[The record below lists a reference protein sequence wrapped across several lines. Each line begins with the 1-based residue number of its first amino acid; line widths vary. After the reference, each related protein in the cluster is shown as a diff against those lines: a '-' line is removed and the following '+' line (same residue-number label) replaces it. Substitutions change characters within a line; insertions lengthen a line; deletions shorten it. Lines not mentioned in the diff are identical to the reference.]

1 MGISFKGGDF
11 LDNIS
16 ENPLA
21 LSEEEMRLQAL
32 TLLSKLT
39 TSIPDNIIKLISK
52 DVELTK
58 DSIISLNNE
67 INAKLRAYD
76 VCNLNFYIDIKFV
89 DSKIRHFSN
98 ASQFE
103 SEDFSQNTSCI
114 EYVVLTWKMK
124 IQFNY
129 MDLPQDQSLIVKFSN
144 GIKPQEMFQI
154 LMTGTIEDASN
165 LETQLHPVVVQSFF
179 TGRRFGTEMIS
190 LVEGWVNTVER
201 KLNFTNNSVIKLI
214 KKHPILIATI
224 MRLVTLLVIVVVT
237 LRLMYLQ
244 IDSSL
249 QGKLDEVV
257 HLTKDSVLKLSY
269 AALLMI
275 LVLMFADNISKF
287 FSRNIY
293 RLIDDYGQSFIF
305 NITKDD
311 KDRNSR
317 IRKQNTFSVIRFIIL
332 VLVNIAVNIGYMW
345 LERIIF

>member
-179 TGRRFGTEMIS
+179 TDRRFGTEMIS

-275 LVLMFADNISKF
+275 FVLMFADNISKF

-345 LERIIF
+345 LERVIF